1 MAVINKD
8 LDPSTQSV
16 LTTLPSVNCTGAAVF
31 APNVAYTPSIASQPR
46 TCLCFIN
53 YSGFMKR
60 VGPKVAAKRRNIPLV
75 EQAF

>member
-31 APNVAYTPSIASQPR
+31 APNVAYIPSIASQPR
-46 TCLCFIN
+46 TCLYFIN
-53 YSGFMKR
+53 YSGVIKR